1 MFTRFRQTRHRLQ
14 VSLVETRRLNGKV
27 HHEHVASLGSVETPP
42 SVPERIAFWQKLHD
56 RLGKLSNRID
66 AATQGKVLGAV
77 HARIAMVTADE
88 QRALQLENAEADA
101 QFWLNFRDMNAETVE
116 GHKGLVAQAERKIAD
131 GQSATANAAANAAI
145 AKERIERLKRG
156 ENVEGGLGKPL
167 SWEDCERIMREA
179 GLTAA
184 DMRYA
189 MQVNAV
195 SDAFGF
201 ETMLE
206 AILDAKQRAERSVV
220 HRLHRRIKQS
230 AAPRSSIG
238 LT

>member
-1 MFTRFRQTRHRLQ
+1 MPE
-14 VSLVETRRLNGKV
+14 SAG
-27 HHEHVASLGSVETPP
+27 GS
-42 SVPERIAFWQKLHD
+42 F
-56 RLGKLSNRID
+56 
-66 AATQGKVLGAV
+66 
-77 HARIAMVTADE
+77 
-88 QRALQLENAEADA
+88 
-101 QFWLNFRDMNAETVE
+101 
-116 GHKGLVAQAERKIAD
+116 
-131 GQSATANAAANAAI
+131 
-145 AKERIERLKRG
+145 KRG

-167 SWEDCERIMREA
+167 SWEDWERIMREA

-201 ETMLE
+201 ETVLE
-206 AILDAKQRAERSVV
+206 TILDAKQRAERSVV

>member
-42 SVPERIAFWQKLHD
+42 SVPERIAFWLKLHD

-88 QRALQLENAEADA
+88 QCALQLENAEADA
-101 QFWLNFRDMNAETVE
+101 QFWLNFRDMNAEPVE

-156 ENVEGGLGKPL
+156 ENVEGGLGKP
-167 SWEDCERIMREA
+167 RP
-179 GLTAA
+179 
-184 DMRYA
+184 
-189 MQVNAV
+189 V
-195 SDAFGF
+195 
-201 ETMLE
+201 
-206 AILDAKQRAERSVV
+206 AERTADVISDFSSDSDVGM
-220 HRLHRRIKQS
+220 S
-230 AAPRSSIG
+230 AASGTHRCRRLRGSLLDKGTADTPRQQRQLCDS
-238 LT
+238 

>member
-1 MFTRFRQTRHRLQ
+1 
-14 VSLVETRRLNGKV
+14 
-27 HHEHVASLGSVETPP
+27 
-42 SVPERIAFWQKLHD
+42 
-56 RLGKLSNRID
+56 
-66 AATQGKVLGAV
+66 
-77 HARIAMVTADE
+77 
-88 QRALQLENAEADA
+88 
-101 QFWLNFRDMNAETVE
+101 LNFRDMNAEPVE

-184 DMRYA
+184 DTRHA

-195 SDAFGF
+195 ADAFGF
-201 ETMLE
+201 KTTLE
-206 AILDAKQRAERSVV
+206 AILDAKERAERSVV
-220 HRLHRRIKQS
+220 RRLHRRIKQS
-230 AAPRSSIG
+230 ASR
-238 LT
+238 